1 MSLFN
6 RKKNNQYQGCY
17 FYPPQWQQPQQY
29 QAPQQPPQPKQEI
42 PSIYHTIPYTMFK
55 TYPTNDEE
63 GKECAEAL
71 LRTFIRYN
79 ISAEKIFYTDS
90 PQVVKLSASLDIDNA
105 SIAYAKVRA
114 IEKILSM
121 YFEKPCRCTTDNGF
135 KVEIP
140 KKNRSLVGLGSVL
153 AEGNN
158 YTLPCS
164 IGIDTNNDVVS
175 FDLSKAPHLLIAG
188 ATGAG
193 KSVCLNDIIMSL
205 IQYNAPHEL
214 AFVMI
219 DPKKVELTH
228 FANLKH
234 LITPIIYEVEEAKQK
249 LRAVVNIMNER
260 YFEMAQMGIKDVSEV
275 KIEKFTRLVV
285 VIDELSVLMLN
296 SPRETEKLI
305 ETIAAQ
311 GRAAGIHLIVATQ
324 SPSSKVITGRI
335 KANIPTRI
343 ALTTASITDSKVI
356 LDYAGAEKLLGKGD
370 ALLSTPYDV
379 GFKRFQCAM
388 VTTEEI
394 SNAIH
399 HACKDIHF

>member
-1 MSLFN
+1 MPPAL
-6 RKKNNQYQGCY
+6 NQQ
-17 FYPPQWQQPQQY
+17 QRQKWQP
-29 QAPQQPPQPKQEI
+29 PQQPPQPKQEI
-42 PSIYHTIPYTMFK
+42 QNIYNTIPYTMFE
-55 TYPTNDEE
+55 TYPTNEGE
-63 GKECAEAL
+63 GKECANALAQALVQHSIEAE
-71 LRTFIRYN
+71 TIY
-79 ISAEKIFYTDS
+79 YTES
-90 PQVVKLSASLDIDNA
+90 PQVVQLLATMDLQNSMKANTKA
-105 SIAYAKVRA
+105 RA
-114 IEKILSM
+114 IEKALSI
-121 YFEKPCRCTTDNGF
+121 FFQKPCRCTIDNGF
-135 KVEIP
+135 RVEIP
-140 KKNRSLVGLGSVL
+140 KQNRSLVGLGSVL
-153 AEGNN
+153 AEPNN

-164 IGIDTNNDVVS
+164 IGIDTNNKVVS
-175 FDLSKAPHLLIAG
+175 FDLAKAPHLLIAG

-205 IQYNAPHEL
+205 IQYNPPSNV

-219 DPKKVELTH
+219 DPKKVELSH

-234 LITPIIYEVEEAKQK
+234 LLTPIIYDVEIAKQK
-249 LRAVVNIMNER
+249 LQGVVNLMNER

-275 KIEKFTRLVV
+275 RTDKFVRIVV
-285 VIDELSVLMLN
+285 VIDELSIMMLN
-296 SPRETEKLI
+296 SPKETEKLI

-335 KANIPTRI
+335 KANIPMRI

-388 VTTEEI
+388 VTTDEI
-394 SNAIH
+394 RNAIRF
-399 HACKDIHF
+399 ACKDLHF

>member
-1 MSLFN
+1 MSLFK
-6 RKKNNQYQGCY
+6 KKNNQYQGCY

-29 QAPQQPPQPKQEI
+29 QAPQQPPKQTPKQE
-42 PSIYHTIPYTMFK
+42 SYYNTIPCSMFK
-55 TYPTNDEE
+55 TYPTNEGE
-63 GKECAEAL
+63 GKECANALAQALAQHSIEAK
-71 LRTFIRYN
+71 TIY
-79 ISAEKIFYTDS
+79 YTES
-90 PQVVKLSASLDIDNA
+90 PQVVQLLAIMDLPNSTKANTKA
-105 SIAYAKVRA
+105 RA
-114 IEKILSM
+114 IEKALSI
-121 YFEKPCRCTTDNGF
+121 YFQKPCRCTIDNGF
-135 KVEIP
+135 RVEIP

-153 AEGNN
+153 AEDNN

-175 FDLSKAPHLLIAG
+175 FDLAKAPHLLIAG

-205 IQYNAPHEL
+205 IQYNPPSNV

-234 LITPIIYEVEEAKQK
+234 LLCPIVYDVEMAKQK
-249 LRAVVNIMNER
+249 LQGIVNLMNER
-260 YFEMAQMGIKDVSEV
+260 YFEMAKMGIKDVSEV
-275 KIEKFTRLVV
+275 KTDKFVRIVV
-285 VIDELSVLMLN
+285 VIDELSVMMLN

-370 ALLSTPYDV
+370 ALLSTPYDT
-379 GFKRFQCAM
+379 GFRRFQCAM
-388 VTTEEI
+388 VTTDEI
-394 SNAIH
+394 RNAIH
-399 HACKDIHF
+399 HACKDLHF